1 MSECANYI
9 NTPVFI
15 HSSSP
20 THCYKYLTSPFA
32 VCGHGYAAISSAN
45 LQLFGGL
52 AKCHNGKVAMLVAF
66 LHACLPQSNYYFL
79 EG

>member
-1 MSECANYI
+1 MNAPSY
-9 NTPVFI
+9 I

-20 THCYKYLTSPFA
+20 THCYKYLTSPFG
-32 VCGHGYAAISSAN
+32 VCGHGYTAISSAN
-45 LQLFGGL
+45 LSLFGGL

-66 LHACLPQSNYYFL
+66 LHACFPQRNYYFL